1 MASFTIWLRRLAFF
15 CLMITQSMLLSAY
28 LGKYEGTSNWY
39 FMAFS
44 VGPAVFV
51 WVLLLIFKALYLGCL
66 FRIWGLYIMALVLNI
81 AMVFEKVGDRIDKT
95 EFLGPNVLKMVLCI
109 TPLLLLLLLNTGD
122 LDDSDDEEREIVSKL
137 CFPMAVDLFDGIEMI
152 DIVLEEREHEFG
164 IPKAFSTAMIV
175 LACLSIL
182 ESPWQMVEIKLTEE
196 GPEIRIRT
204 ALCRNI
210 VQIAFVNLPFLVIRA
225 VVFFKFGKDESIF
238 IAKNGIAIVLSI
250 LEIRNLL
257 RLHRAKQEDLLV

>member
-44 VGPAVFV
+44 FGPAVFV

-109 TPLLLLLLLNTGD
+109 TPLLLLLLHRRSRWFRRRRKRD
-122 LDDSDDEEREIVSKL
+122 
-137 CFPMAVDLFDGIEMI
+137 CF
-152 DIVLEEREHEFG
+152 
-164 IPKAFSTAMIV
+164 
-175 LACLSIL
+175 
-182 ESPWQMVEIKLTEE
+182 Q
-196 GPEIRIRT
+196 
-204 ALCRNI
+204 
-210 VQIAFVNLPFLVIRA
+210 
-225 VVFFKFGKDESIF
+225 VVFSHGRRSVRWNRDDRYRVRRKRARLWNTQSIQYSNDRVGLPQHVG
-238 IAKNGIAIVLSI
+238 ISLANG
-250 LEIRNLL
+250 R
-257 RLHRAKQEDLLV
+257 KQTH